1 MQEKSV
7 SNLQG
12 LSNEMKKQKD
22 ALHSKNVNLSKAL
35 SVAEKQRDEL
45 LLVERELHGKIE
57 IAEQKL
63 TEVF

>member
-1 MQEKSV
+1 
-7 SNLQG
+7 
-12 LSNEMKKQKD
+12 MKKQKD